1 MSQSETIS
9 ANALLGYPD
18 DARLLIVNADDL
30 GMYPAIN
37 EAVGSAFREGIVHST
52 SLMMPCPGAPG
63 AIDLLKSLPDLPFA
77 VHLSVIRDI
86 PDYVWGP
93 VAPKGEVPSLLDD
106 DGNLYTTA
114 KMAQMLAAATLDDLE
129 TEFRAQ
135 IEMVL
140 ATGLQP
146 THLDWHCL
154 HDGGRDDIFDLTVAL
169 AREYGLA
176 LRVSKPASI
185 ARVRQLGLPCSDH
198 DLLDSFSLDLAS
210 KAEQYAAYLR
220 ALPPGLT
227 DWAVHPGLDTTNARS
242 IDPAGWPVRFSDFQF
257 LISAQAK
264 EIIAQEGIT
273 LLSYASL
280 QPLWQAK
287 ASGDGPIG

>member
-1 MSQSETIS
+1 MSQSGNVTT
-9 ANALLGYPD
+9 NALLGYPD

-30 GMYPAIN
+30 GMYLAIN
-37 EAVGSAFREGIVHST
+37 EAVGRAFREGIVTST
-52 SLMMPCPGAPG
+52 SLMVPCPGAAG
-63 AIDLLKSLPDLPFA
+63 AIDLLQSLPELPFA

-93 VAPKGEVPSLLDD
+93 VAPKGNVTSLLDE

-114 KMAQMLAAATLDDLE
+114 KMAQMLQAATLADLE

-135 IEMVL
+135 IETVL
-140 ATGLQP
+140 ATGLRP

-154 HDGGRDDIFDLTVAL
+154 HDGGREDVFDLTLDL

-176 LRVSKPASI
+176 MRSGKRSSI
-185 ARVRQLGLPCSDH
+185 ARLRGLGLPGSDH
-198 DLLDSFSLDLAS
+198 DILDSFSLDLS
-210 KAEQYAAYLR
+210 DKADQYAAYLR

-227 DWAVHPGLDTTNARS
+227 DWAVHPGLDTTDARAT
-242 IDPAGWPVRFSDFQF
+242 DPEGWPVRSSDFAF
-257 LISAQAK
+257 LISTQAR
-264 EIIAQEGIT
+264 EIIAAEGIT

-280 QPLWQAK
+280 QPLWQASSSS
-287 ASGDGPIG
+287 AVSG

>member
-1 MSQSETIS
+1 VSQSKTATI
-9 ANALLGYPD
+9 NALLGYPV

-37 EAVGSAFREGIVHST
+37 EAVSRAFREGIVQST
-52 SLMMPCPGAPG
+52 SLMMPCPGAAD
-63 AIDLLKSLPDLPFA
+63 AIDLLQELRDLPFA

-106 DGNLYTTA
+106 DGNLYTSA
-114 KMAQMLAAATLDDLE
+114 KMAQMLKAATLEDLE

-135 IEMVL
+135 IETVL

-154 HDGGRDDIFDLTVAL
+154 LDGGRDDVFDLTLNL
-169 AREYGLA
+169 AREHGLA
-176 LRVSKPASI
+176 LRASKPSSI
-185 ARVRQLGLPCSDH
+185 AKVRQLGLPSSDH
-198 DLLDSFSLDLAS
+198 DLLDSFRLDLATKS
-210 KAEQYAAYLR
+210 DQYAAYLR
-220 ALPPGLT
+220 SLPPGLT
-227 DWAVHPGLDTTNARS
+227 DWAVHPGLGTTNARS
-242 IDPAGWPVRFSDFQF
+242 IDPEGWPVRSSDLQF
-257 LISAQAK
+257 LVSQQAK
-264 EIIAQEGIT
+264 EIIAQEGLT

-280 QPLWQAK
+280 QPLWQANS
-287 ASGDGPIG
+287 APRPRD